1 MKIGLISDLHTD
13 ATPRN
18 KALVPHLVNAVKAAE
33 LDVFVLAGDLAR
45 HLTELSETL
54 NAFHEAELPCEKVFV
69 PGNHDIWAIETPN
82 VTSTQKCQIISDL
95 CRECGFHPLMAA
107 PFVKTK
113 NAGLQTLSTGEVV
126 GFCGTIGWYD
136 YSFAPEGYDFAD
148 AQYAEK
154 QLMGAVWN
162 DKRYAKWGY
171 TDLAVTRRFAAK
183 LRKQIAAI
191 RGEVSR
197 LIVVMH
203 HVPFRECI
211 RYQRKLPWDFFRAF
225 MGSVQFGKI
234 CLQEPLVTH
243 VLFGHTH
250 RAIDMEIGGVRALCA
265 PIGYLHEEP
274 PSGLQAYAENRLT
287 CVSV

>member
-13 ATPRN
+13 VTPRN
-18 KALVPHLVNAVKAAE
+18 KALVPHLINAVKAAE

-82 VTSTQKCQIISDL
+82 VTSEQKCQIISEL
-95 CRECGFHPLMAA
+95 CRECGFHPLMEA
-107 PFVKTK
+107 PFVKQRADIETRPEDAK
-113 NAGLQTLSTGEVV
+113 V

-136 YSFAPEGYDFAD
+136 YSFAPADYDFST

-154 QLMGAVWN
+154 QLIGAVWN
-162 DKRYAKWGY
+162 DKRYAKWGD
-171 TDLAVTRRFAAK
+171 TDLAVTRRFAAQ

-191 RGEVSR
+191 RGKVSR
-197 LIVVMH
+197 IIVVTH

-211 RYQRKLPWDFFRAF
+211 RYQGKLPWDFFRAF
-225 MGSVQFGKI
+225 MGSVQFGEI

-243 VLFGHTH
+243 ALFGHTH
-250 RAIDMEIGGVRALCA
+250 RAIDMEIGSVRAVCA

-274 PSGLQAYAENRLT
+274 PSGLQAYAESRLT
-287 CVSV
+287 YLSV